1 MGKKSA
7 PTPPDYRAAAEET
20 AAGSRQA
27 ARDQTYANRIDQT
40 TPWGSLNYESYQ
52 DVDPSTGEAVTRWRQ
67 NEALTPGLQAAL
79 DSQIGMQQGR
89 SDLAGSMMG
98 DISGMMGTAMDFS
111 KYGDLQGPG
120 EQGRMSGAGQGL
132 QGMSLEGLPAYQRQA
147 LMQDMGFD
155 DPGLDS
161 QNLEKNLDYGG
172 APQVGSP
179 EWTRAQAE
187 QSVYDRGASRL
198 DPQIAQESKALDVRL
213 RSQGLQPG
221 DEAYKAQMDN
231 LERRKTDAYSAL
243 DAQAQ
248 QEGSRQAQ
256 SMFGM
261 ESAYRDQSTGEEDRQ
276 KQFRN
281 MALSGQFGIDAQRQ
295 AQMYDITEGQ
305 GNFTNNARM
314 GQMGAD
320 LAARMGEG
328 NLRAQQ
334 AQIGNQAAGMNWQQ
348 QMQQT
353 GYNNDQGYRGADY
366 ANMLRQTGM
375 NEEMMQRQQRL
386 NEVNSLMSGQQ
397 VSNPQFQN
405 FTNQN
410 MAQGADYTGA
420 AQNQYQGQL
429 NQFGAQNAGINS
441 LMGGLGMMGGMAG
454 QFYAPGTGWSDR
466 RLKRNIKF
474 LMNINSTNWYE
485 FDYVWGDHAIGV
497 MADEVPHAAFETS
510 SGYLAVDYSR
520 V

>member
-120 EQGRMSGAGQGL
+120 QQGQMSGAGSGL
-132 QGMSLEGLPAYQRQA
+132 TGMDLSGLPDYQRQK
-147 LMQDMGFD
+147 LMQSMGFD
-155 DPGLDS
+155 DPGLEG

-231 LERRKTDAYSAL
+231 LERRKTDAYDAL
-243 DAQAQ
+243 QAQAS

-261 ESAYRDQSTGEEDRQ
+261 ESAFRDQSTGEEDRQ

-295 AQMYDITEGQ
+295 AQMYDISEGQ
-305 GNFTNNARM
+305 ANFTNQARM
-314 GQMGAD
+314 GQMGSD

-328 NLRAQQ
+328 GLRAQQ
-334 AQIGNQAAGMNWQQ
+334 AQIANQASGQNFAQ
-348 QMQQT
+348 QMQQMQ
-353 GYNNDQGYRGADY
+353 YNNNQGYRGADY

-386 NEVNSLMSGQQ
+386 NEVNALMSGQQ
-397 VSNPQFQN
+397 VNNPQFQG
-405 FTNQN
+405 FTNQSL
-410 MAQGADYTGA
+410 AAGADYTGA
-420 AQNQYQGQL
+420 AQNQFQGQMD
-429 NQFGAQNAGINS
+429 QFGAKQAQFNS
-441 LMGGLGMMGGMAG
+441 LMSGIGGAAGMAG
-454 QFYAPGTGWSDR
+454 MFSDR
-466 RLKRNIKF
+466 RLKRNINF
-474 LMNINSTNWYE
+474 LMEINSTNWYE
-485 FDYVWGDHAIGV
+485 FDYIWGDHAIGV
-497 MADEVPHAAFETS
+497 MADEVPHAAFETP
-510 SGYLAVDYSR
+510 SGYLAVDYSK

>member
-7 PTPPDYRAAAEET
+7 PAPPDYRAAAEET

-27 ARDQTYANRIDQT
+27 ARDQTYANRIDQS
-40 TPWGSLNYESYQ
+40 TPWGSLDYESYLG
-52 DVDPSTGEAVTRWRQ
+52 VDPATGEQVTKWRQ
-67 NEALTPGLQAAL
+67 NEQLTPGLQAAL
-79 DSQIGMQQGR
+79 DSQIGLQQGR
-89 SDLAGSMMG
+89 SDLAGGMMG
-98 DISGMMGTAMDFS
+98 DIEGMMGTQMDFS

-120 EQGRMSGAGQGL
+120 QQGRMSGAGGGL
-132 QGMSLEGLPAYQRQA
+132 QGMDLEGLPAYKRQR

-187 QSVYDRGASRL
+187 KSVYDRGASRL
-198 DPQIAQESKALDVRL
+198 DPQIAKEQQALDVRL
-213 RSQGLQPG
+213 RSQGLAPG
-221 DEAYKAQMDN
+221 DEAYTAQMDD
-231 LERRKTDAYSAL
+231 LQRRKTDAYDAL
-243 DAQAQ
+243 DAQAM

-281 MALSGQFGIDAQRQ
+281 MALSGQFGQDAQRQ

-305 GNFTNNARM
+305 GNFTNQARM

-328 NLRAQQ
+328 GLRAQQ
-334 AQIGNQAAGMNWQQ
+334 AQIGNQAAGQNWQQ
-348 QMQQT
+348 QMQQMQ
-353 GYNNDQGYRGADY
+353 YNNNQGYRGADY

-386 NEVNSLMSGQQ
+386 NEVNALMSGQQ
-397 VSNPQFQN
+397 VSNPQFQG
-405 FTNQN
+405 FTNQSL
-410 MAQGADYTGA
+410 AQGADYSGA
-420 AQNQYQGQL
+420 AQNQYQGEL
-429 NQFGAQNAGINS
+429 NQFGANQALTNS
-441 LMGGLGMMGGMAG
+441 LIGAAGQFGGMAG
-454 QFYAPGTGWSDR
+454 MMSDR
-466 RLKRNIKF
+466 RLKRNVKF
-474 LMNINSTNWYE
+474 LTNINSTNWYE
-485 FDYVWGDHAIGV
+485 FDYIWGDHAIGV
-497 MADEVPHAAFETS
+497 MADEVPHAAFETP
-510 SGYLAVDYSR
+510 SGYLMVDYSK